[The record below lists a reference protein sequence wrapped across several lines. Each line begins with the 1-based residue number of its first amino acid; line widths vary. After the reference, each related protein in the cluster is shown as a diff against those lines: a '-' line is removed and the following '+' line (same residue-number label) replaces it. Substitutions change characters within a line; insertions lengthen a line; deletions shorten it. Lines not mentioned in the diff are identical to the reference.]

1 MRVFDYLAE
10 EYDLWYERPFGRS
23 AFELELRCLKELLG
37 SFKRGLEIGV
47 GTGRFASA
55 LGVRFGIDPS
65 YEMLRIA
72 SRRGIRCVQGV
83 GESLPFKKEVFDL
96 VLIVVSICFVE
107 DPLRVLKESRKVLL
121 KGGRLVLGLVL
132 SESPWAEFYRK
143 KALEGHPIYRQA
155 SFHTFE
161 EIKDMLVEAGFGIE
175 RVRSTLFEEP
185 QDREPVQNREVREG
199 YSPEAGFTCICAT

>member
-1 MRVFDYLAE
+1 MNPFDVLAR
-10 EYDLWYERPFGRS
+10 EYDLWYERPFGGS

-55 LGVRFGIDPS
+55 LEVKFGMDPS

-72 SRRGIRCVQGV
+72 ERRGIRCVQGV

-96 VLIVVSICFVE
+96 VLIVVSICFVK
-107 DPLRVLKESRKVLL
+107 DSFRVLKESRRVLL
-121 KGGRLVLGLVL
+121 KGGRLILGLVL

-155 SFHTFE
+155 RFYTFE
-161 EIKDMLVEAGFGIE
+161 EVRNMLGEAGFRIE

-185 QDREPVQNREVREG
+185 QDREPVKNKEVREG
-199 YSPEAGFTCICAT
+199 YFPEAGFTCIRAT